1 MTWGG
6 GVRKNAAFSP
16 LPSHLPVPGPLQ
28 TIDQVMAFFVAHNI
42 NALRLPFSLA
52 FALTPMDHEEAEA
65 GGGQGELQYPDR
77 GKISPEYIG

>member
-1 MTWGG
+1 
-6 GVRKNAAFSP
+6 
-16 LPSHLPVPGPLQ
+16 
-28 TIDQVMAFFVAHNI
+28 MAFFVAHNI